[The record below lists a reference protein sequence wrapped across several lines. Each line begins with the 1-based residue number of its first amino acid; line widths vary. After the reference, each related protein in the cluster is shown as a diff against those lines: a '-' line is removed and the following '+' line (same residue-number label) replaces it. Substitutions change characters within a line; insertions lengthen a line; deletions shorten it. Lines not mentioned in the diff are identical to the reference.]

1 MGVYSVIIIIF
12 IVALLIKSGK
22 KRLDRRI
29 NYAMFL
35 ILFVLIPLP
44 LILAYFV
51 DVDYGIGYIFSTIP
65 IAGILISILGATKL
79 VVYLF
84 NRKATR
90 VKNWLPRRGCL

>member
-1 MGVYSVIIIIF
+1 MGVYSIIIVIF

-29 NYAMFL
+29 NYIMFL

-44 LILAYFV
+44 LIVAYFV

-65 IAGILISILGATKL
+65 IAGILISALGVFKL
-79 VVYLF
+79 IVYF
-84 NRKATR
+84 INRKSLKENE
-90 VKNWLPRRGCL
+90 V